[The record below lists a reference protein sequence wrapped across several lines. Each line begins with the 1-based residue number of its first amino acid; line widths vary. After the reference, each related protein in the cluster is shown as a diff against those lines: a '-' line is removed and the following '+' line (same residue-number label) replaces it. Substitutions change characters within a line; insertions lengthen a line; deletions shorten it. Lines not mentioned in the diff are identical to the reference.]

1 MKQLKL
7 SAIGQYSTYK
17 QESLLPIVLSSLGYS
32 IIWVDPSKCDL
43 LIIGKP
49 MSALKLILKKG
60 GFLLLPDHYHALMNK
75 MLNNMH
81 YKPVTLFHTCE
92 NLRHDSVKT
101 DYSISFDFSEE
112 NDRHYRLPY
121 WMELVDWSHEGLSG
135 NSNKRFGTLLSLS
148 RMLQPLG
155 CNFLSKPRKAVLF
168 ASHLDGPRKSFYQAI
183 NKVVEVDGYG
193 KYFDKNISS
202 HSDSGFDKHTILQNY
217 AFNLCPENKLYPGYY
232 TEKIPEA
239 FLGDTLPITW
249 TDRNVSADFNPE
261 AFINLEQTDWR
272 NAEFLDELLHSH
284 KKLAHYAEQPLLLK
298 APSIEPFRDFL
309 GNVIRNAL

>member
-7 SAIGQYSTYK
+7 SAIGQYYTYK
-17 QESLLPIVLSSLGYS
+17 EESLLPIVLSSSGYRVT
-32 IIWVDPSKCDL
+32 WVEPYKCDV

-60 GFLLLPDHYHALMNK
+60 GFLLLPNHYQALI
-75 MLNNMH
+75 NNTLQNRH
-81 YKPVTLFHTCE
+81 YRPVTLFHTCE

-112 NDRHYRLPY
+112 NDRHFRLPY
-121 WMELVDWSHEGLSG
+121 WMELVDWSHEGLLG
-135 NSNKRFGTLLSLS
+135 NSNKRFGKLLSIN

-155 CNFLSKPRKAVLF
+155 SNFLSKPRKAALF
-168 ASHLDGPRKSFYQAI
+168 ASHLSEPRKSFYKAI
-183 NKVVEVDGYG
+183 NKAVPVDGYG
-193 KYFDKNISS
+193 KYFDKKISS
-202 HSDSGFDKHTILQNY
+202 HSDSGFEKQGILQNY
-217 AFNLCPENKLYPGYY
+217 AFNLCPENKLNPGYY

-239 FLGDTLPITW
+239 FLGETLPITW

-261 AFINLEQTDWR
+261 AFINLEQMDWK
-272 NAEFLDELLHSH
+272 NAELLDELLHSD

-298 APSIEPFRDFL
+298 APSIEPFRAFL
-309 GNVIRNAL
+309 GNIITDAL

>member
-1 MKQLKL
+1 MKELKL
-7 SAIGQYSTYK
+7 SAIGQYATYK
-17 QESLLPIVLSSLGYS
+17 EESLLPIVLSSLGYR
-32 IIWVDPSKCDL
+32 ITWVDPNQCDV

-60 GFLLLPDHYHALMNK
+60 GFLLLPNQYHALINK
-75 MLNNMH
+75 MLNNRH
-81 YKPVTLFHTCE
+81 YRPVTLFHTCE

-101 DYSISFDFSEE
+101 DYSVSFDFSEE

-121 WMELVDWSHEGLSG
+121 WMELVDWSHEGLVG
-135 NSNKRFGTLLSLS
+135 NKNKRFGKLLSMS

-155 CNFLSKPRKAVLF
+155 SNFLSKPRKAALF
-168 ASHLDGPRKSFYQAI
+168 ASHLTEPRKSFYKAI
-183 NKVVEVDGYG
+183 NKVVPVDGYG

-202 HSDSGFDKHTILQNY
+202 HSDSGFDKLTILKRY

-239 FLGDTLPITW
+239 FLGETLPLTW
-249 TDRNVSADFNPE
+249 TDRNVSADFNPD

-272 NAEFLDELLHSH
+272 NADLLHELLHSN
-284 KKLAHYAEQPLLLK
+284 KQLAPYAEQPLLLK
-298 APSIEPFRDFL
+298 APTIEPFRDFL
-309 GNVIRNAL
+309 VNIIRDAL